1 MHIHVASV
9 FRSFFCKRKL
19 LLLALCC
26 CLGFFCGMIAA
37 HRSDDTYFSMMRMA
51 FTSHVSISG
60 LIASVSLPFL
70 FSAFAVYAGH
80 SGLLYGLCFVKLF
93 FFGLSSAAVHFA
105 FGSAGWLVRLLLCF
119 SDCCAVPVL
128 CWFCIRSIS
137 GNSRHLIRDFA
148 VCAAWIATVV
158 AIDICVISP
167 FLASLIDY

>member
-1 MHIHVASV
+1 MHIRVSSV
-9 FRSFFCKRKL
+9 FHSIFCRRKL

-26 CLGFFCGMIAA
+26 CLGFFCGTIAA
-37 HRSDDTYFSMMRMA
+37 YRSDDTYFSMMLMA
-51 FTSHVSISG
+51 LASHVSIPG

-70 FSAFAVYAGH
+70 FSAFAVFTGH
-80 SGLLYGLCFVKLF
+80 SGLLYGLCFVKML
-93 FFGLSSAAVHFA
+93 FFGLSCAAVHLA
-105 FGSAGWLVRLLLCF
+105 FGSAGWLVLLLLCF

-137 GNSRHLIRDFA
+137 GNSRSFCCDFT
-148 VCAAWIATVV
+148 VCAALIAAIV